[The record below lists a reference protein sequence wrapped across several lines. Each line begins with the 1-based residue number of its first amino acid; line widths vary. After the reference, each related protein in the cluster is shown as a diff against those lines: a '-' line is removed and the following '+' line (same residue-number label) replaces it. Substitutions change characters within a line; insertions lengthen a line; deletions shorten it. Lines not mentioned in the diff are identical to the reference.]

1 MENKDTNTPPSGLN
15 PAQFGGL
22 VVTLTINPAV
32 DKSTNIDRLIPEQ
45 KLRCEPP
52 RFDAGGG
59 GINVSK
65 GIKRLGGSSTA
76 IFTAGGPSGQV
87 LEDLLE
93 KEGVD
98 SKVIA
103 TQAWTRENFIV
114 AETSTN
120 AQYRFGMPGAALSA
134 DEKAAFLEALSQSKA
149 DYVVASG
156 SLPPQMEVDFYEK
169 VAVIANKMGAR
180 LILDTSGE
188 SLKAAC
194 DEGVFLLKPNI
205 GELEALVGAK
215 DLQMD
220 DVDEAA
226 RMLIGDGKC
235 EIVIVSMGPKGAILV
250 TKDLCEH
257 IPAPPVQKR
266 STVGAGD
273 SMVAGMTWALTQG
286 FSYPEML
293 RWGVAC
299 GSAATMNEGTQ
310 LFHLADVKR
319 LLDWLKRFGKV

>member
-1 MENKDTNTPPSGLN
+1 MKI
-15 PAQFGGL
+15 
-22 VVTLTINPAV
+22 VTVTVNPAV

-45 KLRCEPP
+45 KLRCDTP

-65 GIKRLGGSSTA
+65 AIKRLGGKSTA
-76 IFTAGGPSGQV
+76 IFTTGGPSGQV
-87 LEDLLE
+87 LRDLVSQ
-93 KEGVD
+93 EGID
-98 SKVIA
+98 CEVIQ
-103 TQAWTRENFIV
+103 TEQWTRENFIV

-120 AQYRFGMPGAALSA
+120 AQYRFGMPGAALSEA
-134 DEKAAFLEALSQSKA
+134 ETEAILETLRQSKA
-149 DYVVASG
+149 EYVVASG
-156 SLPPQMEVDFYEK
+156 SLPPQMNVNFYEK
-169 VAVIANKMGAR
+169 VAAISKEIGAR
-180 LILDTSGE
+180 LVLDTSGE
-188 SLKAAC
+188 PLRVAC

-215 DLQMD
+215 DLQID
-220 DVDEAA
+220 DVDDAA
-226 RMLIGDGKC
+226 RTLIGDGKC
-235 EIVIVSMGPKGAILV
+235 EVVIVSMGPKGAILV

-257 IPAPPVQKR
+257 VPAPPVQKR

-286 FSYPEML
+286 LTYSEMI

-310 LFHLADVKR
+310 LFLRADVER
-319 LLDWLKRFGKV
+319 LMDWLKRFGKS

>member
-1 MENKDTNTPPSGLN
+1 MKI
-15 PAQFGGL
+15 
-22 VVTLTINPAV
+22 VTLTVNPAV
-32 DKSTNIDRLIPEQ
+32 DKSTHIDRLIPEQ
-45 KLRCEPP
+45 KLRCDAP

-65 GIKRLGGSSTA
+65 AIKRLGGKSTA
-76 IFTAGGPSGQV
+76 IFTTGGPSGQV
-87 LEDLLE
+87 LRDLVSQ
-93 KEGVD
+93 EGID
-98 SKVIA
+98 CEVIQ
-103 TQAWTRENFIV
+103 TEQWTRENFIV

-120 AQYRFGMPGAALSA
+120 AQYRFGMPGAALSEA
-134 DEKAAFLEALSQSKA
+134 ETEAVLETLRQSKA
-149 DYVVASG
+149 EYVVASG
-156 SLPPQMEVDFYEK
+156 SLPPQMDVNFYEK
-169 VAVIANKMGAR
+169 VASISKEIGAR
-180 LILDTSGE
+180 LVLDTSGE
-188 SLKAAC
+188 PLRAAC

-215 DLQMD
+215 DLQID
-220 DVDEAA
+220 DVDDAA

-235 EIVIVSMGPKGAILV
+235 EVVIVSMGPKGAILV

-257 IPAPPVQKR
+257 VPAPPVQKR

-286 FSYPEML
+286 LTYPEMI

-310 LFHLADVKR
+310 LFLRADVER
-319 LLDWLKRFGKV
+319 LMDWLKRFGKS

>member
-1 MENKDTNTPPSGLN
+1 MKI
-15 PAQFGGL
+15 
-22 VVTLTINPAV
+22 VTLTVNPAV
-32 DKSTNIDRLIPEQ
+32 DKSTHIDRLIPEQ
-45 KLRCEPP
+45 KLRCDAP

-65 GIKRLGGSSTA
+65 AIKRLGGKSTA
-76 IFTAGGPSGQV
+76 IFTTGGPSGQV
-87 LEDLLE
+87 LRDLVSQ
-93 KEGVD
+93 EGID
-98 SKVIA
+98 CEVIE
-103 TQAWTRENFIV
+103 TEQWTRENFIV

-120 AQYRFGMPGAALSA
+120 AQYRFGMPGAALSEA
-134 DEKAAFLEALSQSKA
+134 ETEAVLETLRQSKA
-149 DYVVASG
+149 EYVVASG
-156 SLPPQMEVDFYEK
+156 SLPPQMDVNFYEK
-169 VAVIANKMGAR
+169 VASISKEIGAR
-180 LILDTSGE
+180 LVLDTSGE
-188 SLKAAC
+188 PLRAAC

-215 DLQMD
+215 DLQID
-220 DVDEAA
+220 DVDDAA

-235 EIVIVSMGPKGAILV
+235 EVVIVSMGPKGAILV

-257 IPAPPVQKR
+257 VPAPPVQKR

-286 FSYPEML
+286 LTYSEMI

-310 LFHLADVKR
+310 LFLRADVER
-319 LLDWLKRFGKV
+319 LMDWLKRFGKS

>member
-1 MENKDTNTPPSGLN
+1 MKI
-15 PAQFGGL
+15 
-22 VVTLTINPAV
+22 VTLTVNPAV
-32 DKSTNIDRLIPEQ
+32 DKSTHIDRLIPEQ
-45 KLRCEPP
+45 KLRCDTP

-65 GIKRLGGSSTA
+65 AIKRLGGKTTA
-76 IFTAGGPSGQV
+76 LFTAGGPSGQ
-87 LEDLLE
+87 LLQNLLNQE
-93 KEGVD
+93 EID
-98 SKVIA
+98 TQVIE
-103 TQAWTRENFIV
+103 TEQWTRENFIV

-120 AQYRFGMPGAALSA
+120 AQYRFGMPGAPLSEAETQAVLDALASS
-134 DEKAAFLEALSQSKA
+134 EAN
-149 DYVVASG
+149 YIVASG
-156 SLPPQMEVDFYEK
+156 SLPPQMDDNFYEK
-169 VAVIANKMGAR
+169 VAAISKKMGAR

-188 SLKAAC
+188 PLRAAC

-226 RMLIGDGKC
+226 RTLIGDGKC
-235 EIVIVSMGPKGAILV
+235 EVVIVSLGPKGAILV

-257 IPAPPVQKR
+257 VPAPPVQKR

-273 SMVAGMTWALTQG
+273 SMVAGMTWALTQEL
-286 FSYPEML
+286 SYSEML

-310 LFHLADVKR
+310 LFLRADVER
-319 LLDWLKRFGKV
+319 LLEWFVRFGKKLG

>member
-1 MENKDTNTPPSGLN
+1 MKI
-15 PAQFGGL
+15 
-22 VVTLTINPAV
+22 VTLTVNPAV
-32 DKSTNIDRLIPEQ
+32 DKSTHIDRLIPEQ
-45 KLRCEPP
+45 KLRCDAP

-65 GIKRLGGSSTA
+65 AIKRLGGTSTA
-76 IFTAGGPSGQV
+76 IFTTGGPAGQV
-87 LEDLLE
+87 LRDLVSQ
-93 KEGVD
+93 EGID
-98 SKVIA
+98 CEVIQ
-103 TQAWTRENFIV
+103 TEQWTRENFIV

-120 AQYRFGMPGAALSA
+120 AQYRFGMPGAALSEA
-134 DEKAAFLEALSQSKA
+134 ETETVLETLRQSKA

-156 SLPPQMEVDFYEK
+156 SLPPQMDVNFYEK
-169 VAVIANKMGAR
+169 VAAISKEIGAR
-180 LILDTSGE
+180 LVLDTSGE
-188 SLKAAC
+188 PLRAAC

-215 DLQMD
+215 DLQID
-220 DVDEAA
+220 DVDDAA

-235 EIVIVSMGPKGAILV
+235 EVVIVSMGPKGAILV

-257 IPAPPVQKR
+257 VPAPPVQKR

-273 SMVAGMTWALTQG
+273 SMVAGMTWALTQRLTY
-286 FSYPEML
+286 SEMI

-310 LFHLADVKR
+310 LFLRADVER
-319 LLDWLKRFGKV
+319 LLDWLKRFGKS

>member
-1 MENKDTNTPPSGLN
+1 MKI
-15 PAQFGGL
+15 
-22 VVTLTINPAV
+22 VTLTVNPAV
-32 DKSTNIDRLIPEQ
+32 DKSTHIDRLIPEQ
-45 KLRCEPP
+45 KLRCDSP

-65 GIKRLGGSSTA
+65 AIKRLGGKSTA
-76 IFTAGGPSGQV
+76 IFTTGGPSGQV
-87 LEDLLE
+87 LRDLVSQ
-93 KEGVD
+93 EGID
-98 SKVIA
+98 CEVIQ
-103 TQAWTRENFIV
+103 TEQWTRENFIV

-120 AQYRFGMPGAALSA
+120 AQYRFGMPGTALSEA
-134 DEKAAFLEALSQSKA
+134 ETEAVLETLRQSKA

-156 SLPPQMEVDFYEK
+156 SLPPQMDVNFYEK
-169 VAVIANKMGAR
+169 VASISKEIGAR
-180 LILDTSGE
+180 LVLDTSGE
-188 SLKAAC
+188 PLRAAC

-215 DLQMD
+215 DLQID
-220 DVDEAA
+220 DVDDAA

-235 EIVIVSMGPKGAILV
+235 EVVIVSMGPKGAILV

-257 IPAPPVQKR
+257 VPAPPVQKR

-286 FSYPEML
+286 LTYSEMI

-310 LFHLADVKR
+310 LFLRADVER
-319 LLDWLKRFGKV
+319 LLDWLKRFGKS

>member
-1 MENKDTNTPPSGLN
+1 MKI
-15 PAQFGGL
+15 
-22 VVTLTINPAV
+22 VTLTVNPAV
-32 DKSTNIDRLIPEQ
+32 DKSTHIDRLIPEQ
-45 KLRCEPP
+45 KLRCDSP

-65 GIKRLGGSSTA
+65 AIKRLGGKSTA
-76 IFTAGGPSGQV
+76 IFTTGGPSGQV
-87 LEDLLE
+87 LRDLVSQ
-93 KEGVD
+93 EGID
-98 SKVIA
+98 CEVIQ
-103 TQAWTRENFIV
+103 TEQWTRENFIV

-120 AQYRFGMPGAALSA
+120 AQYRFGMPGTALSEA
-134 DEKAAFLEALSQSKA
+134 ETEAVLETLRQSKA

-156 SLPPQMEVDFYEK
+156 SLPPQMDINFYEK
-169 VAVIANKMGAR
+169 VASISKEIGAR
-180 LILDTSGE
+180 LVLDTSGE
-188 SLKAAC
+188 PLRAAC

-215 DLQMD
+215 DLQID
-220 DVDEAA
+220 DVDDAA

-235 EIVIVSMGPKGAILV
+235 EVVIVSMGPKGAILV

-257 IPAPPVQKR
+257 VPAPPVQKR

-286 FSYPEML
+286 LTYSEMI

-310 LFHLADVKR
+310 LFLRADVER
-319 LLDWLKRFGKV
+319 LLDWLKRFGKS

>member
-1 MENKDTNTPPSGLN
+1 MKI
-15 PAQFGGL
+15 
-22 VVTLTINPAV
+22 VTLTVNPAV
-32 DKSTNIDRLIPEQ
+32 DKSTHIDRLIPEQ
-45 KLRCEPP
+45 KLRCDAP

-65 GIKRLGGSSTA
+65 AIKRLGGKSTA
-76 IFTAGGPSGQV
+76 IFTTGGPSGQV
-87 LEDLLE
+87 LRDLVSQ
-93 KEGVD
+93 EGID
-98 SKVIA
+98 CEVIQ
-103 TQAWTRENFIV
+103 TEQWTRENFIV

-120 AQYRFGMPGAALSA
+120 AQYRFGMPGAALSEA
-134 DEKAAFLEALSQSKA
+134 ETEAVLETLRQSKA
-149 DYVVASG
+149 EYVVASG
-156 SLPPQMEVDFYEK
+156 SLPPQMDVNFYEK
-169 VAVIANKMGAR
+169 VASISKEIGAR
-180 LILDTSGE
+180 LVLDTSGE
-188 SLKAAC
+188 PLRAAC

-215 DLQMD
+215 DLQID
-220 DVDEAA
+220 DVDDAA

-235 EIVIVSMGPKGAILV
+235 EVVIVSMGPKGAILV

-257 IPAPPVQKR
+257 VPAPPVQKR

-286 FSYPEML
+286 LTYPEMI

-310 LFHLADVKR
+310 LFLRADVEK
-319 LLDWLKRFGKV
+319 LMDWLKRFGKS

>member
-1 MENKDTNTPPSGLN
+1 MKI
-15 PAQFGGL
+15 
-22 VVTLTINPAV
+22 VTLTINPAV

-45 KLRCEPP
+45 KLRCDTP

-65 GIKRLGGSSTA
+65 AIKRLGGESIA
-76 IFTAGGPSGQV
+76 IFTVGGPSGQV
-87 LEDLLE
+87 LRDLVSQ
-93 KEGVD
+93 EGVD
-98 SKVIA
+98 CEVID
-103 TQAWTRENFIV
+103 TKGWTRENFIV

-120 AQYRFGMPGAALSA
+120 AQYRFGMPGVALSDA
-134 DEKAAFLEALSQSKA
+134 EIQAFLTALEHSKA

-156 SLPPQMEVDFYEK
+156 SLPPQMEANFYEK
-169 VAVIANKMGAR
+169 VASISKKMGAR

-215 DLQMD
+215 NLQMD
-220 DVDEAA
+220 DVDDAA
-226 RMLIGDGKC
+226 RTLIGDGKC
-235 EIVIVSMGPKGAILV
+235 EVVIVSMGPKGAILV

-257 IPAPPVQKR
+257 VPAPPVQKR

-286 FSYPEML
+286 LSYPEML

-310 LFHLADVKR
+310 LFLRADVER
-319 LLDWLKRFGKV
+319 LLDWLKRFGKS

>member
-1 MENKDTNTPPSGLN
+1 MKI
-15 PAQFGGL
+15 
-22 VVTLTINPAV
+22 VTLTVNPAV
-32 DKSTNIDRLIPEQ
+32 DKSTHIDRLIPEQ
-45 KLRCEPP
+45 KLRCDAP

-65 GIKRLGGSSTA
+65 AIKRLGGKSTA
-76 IFTAGGPSGQV
+76 IFTTGGPSGQV
-87 LEDLLE
+87 LRDLVSQ
-93 KEGVD
+93 EGID
-98 SKVIA
+98 CEVIQ
-103 TQAWTRENFIV
+103 TEQWTRENFIV

-120 AQYRFGMPGAALSA
+120 AQYRFGMPGAALSEA
-134 DEKAAFLEALSQSKA
+134 ETEAVLETLRKSKA
-149 DYVVASG
+149 EYDVASG
-156 SLPPQMEVDFYEK
+156 SLPPQMDVNFYEK
-169 VAVIANKMGAR
+169 VAAISKEMGAR
-180 LILDTSGE
+180 LVLDTSGE
-188 SLKAAC
+188 SLQAAC

-215 DLQMD
+215 DLQID
-220 DVDEAA
+220 DVDDAA

-235 EIVIVSMGPKGAILV
+235 EVVIVSMGPKGAILV

-257 IPAPPVQKR
+257 VPAPPVQKR

-286 FSYPEML
+286 LTYSEMI

-310 LFHLADVKR
+310 LFLRADVER
-319 LLDWLKRFGKV
+319 LMDWLKRFGKS

>member
-1 MENKDTNTPPSGLN
+1 MKI
-15 PAQFGGL
+15 
-22 VVTLTINPAV
+22 VTLTVNPAV
-32 DKSTNIDRLIPEQ
+32 DKSTHIDRLIPEQ
-45 KLRCEPP
+45 KLRCDAP

-65 GIKRLGGSSTA
+65 AIKRLGGKSTA
-76 IFTAGGPSGQV
+76 IFTTGGPSGQV
-87 LEDLLE
+87 LRDLVSQ
-93 KEGVD
+93 EGID
-98 SKVIA
+98 CEVIQ
-103 TQAWTRENFIV
+103 TEQWTRENFIV

-120 AQYRFGMPGAALSA
+120 AQYRFGMPGAALSESETEA
-134 DEKAAFLEALSQSKA
+134 VLETLRQSKA
-149 DYVVASG
+149 EYVVASG
-156 SLPPQMEVDFYEK
+156 SLPPQMDVNFYEK
-169 VAVIANKMGAR
+169 VAAISKEMGAR
-180 LILDTSGE
+180 LVLDTSGE
-188 SLKAAC
+188 SLQAAC

-215 DLQMD
+215 DLQID
-220 DVDEAA
+220 DVDDAA

-235 EIVIVSMGPKGAILV
+235 EVVIVSMGPKGAILV

-257 IPAPPVQKR
+257 VPAPPVQKR

-286 FSYPEML
+286 LTYSEMI

-310 LFHLADVKR
+310 LFLRADVER
-319 LLDWLKRFGKV
+319 LMDWLKRFGKS

>member
-1 MENKDTNTPPSGLN
+1 MKI
-15 PAQFGGL
+15 
-22 VVTLTINPAV
+22 VTLTINPAV
-32 DKSTNIDRLIPEQ
+32 DKSTHIDRLIPEQ
-45 KLRCEPP
+45 KLRCDAP

-65 GIKRLGGSSTA
+65 AIKRLGGKSTA
-76 IFTAGGPSGQV
+76 IFTMGGPSGQV
-87 LEDLLE
+87 LRDLVSQ
-93 KEGVD
+93 EGVD
-98 SKVIA
+98 CEVIQ
-103 TQAWTRENFIV
+103 TEQWTRENFIV

-120 AQYRFGMPGAALSA
+120 AQYRFGMPGAALSEA
-134 DEKAAFLEALSQSKA
+134 ETEAVLETLRQSKA

-156 SLPPQMEVDFYEK
+156 SLPPQMDVNFYEK
-169 VAVIANKMGAR
+169 VASISKEIGAR
-180 LILDTSGE
+180 LVLDTSGE
-188 SLKAAC
+188 PLRAAC

-215 DLQMD
+215 NLQID
-220 DVDEAA
+220 DVDDAA

-235 EIVIVSMGPKGAILV
+235 EVVIVSMGPKGAILV

-257 IPAPPVQKR
+257 VPAPPVQKR

-286 FSYPEML
+286 LTYSEMI

-310 LFHLADVKR
+310 LFLRADVER
-319 LLDWLKRFGKV
+319 LLDWLKRFGKN

>member
-1 MENKDTNTPPSGLN
+1 MKI
-15 PAQFGGL
+15 
-22 VVTLTINPAV
+22 VTLTVNPAV
-32 DKSTNIDRLIPEQ
+32 DKSTHIDRLIPEH
-45 KLRCEPP
+45 KLRCEVP

-65 GIKRLGGSSTA
+65 AIKRLGGKSTA
-76 IFTAGGPSGQV
+76 LFTAGGPSGQM
-87 LEDLLE
+87 LQNLLKQE
-93 KEGVD
+93 EID
-98 SKVIA
+98 IQVIESE
-103 TQAWTRENFIV
+103 QWTRENFIV

-120 AQYRFGMPGAALSA
+120 AQYRFGMPGAPLSA
-134 DEKAAFLEALSQSKA
+134 TETQAVLDALASSEA
-149 DYVVASG
+149 DYIVASG
-156 SLPPQMEVDFYEK
+156 SLPPKMDDNFYEK
-169 VAVIANKMGAR
+169 VAAISKKMGAR

-188 SLKAAC
+188 PLRAAC

-205 GELEALVGAK
+205 GELEALVGTK

-226 RMLIGDGKC
+226 RTLIGDGKC
-235 EIVIVSMGPKGAILV
+235 EVVIVSLGPKGAILV

-257 IPAPPVQKR
+257 VPAPPVQKR

-273 SMVAGMTWALTQG
+273 SMVAGMTWALTQEL
-286 FSYPEML
+286 SYSEML

-310 LFHLADVKR
+310 LFLRADVER
-319 LLDWLKRFGKV
+319 LLEWFVRFGKS

>member
-1 MENKDTNTPPSGLN
+1 MKI
-15 PAQFGGL
+15 
-22 VVTLTINPAV
+22 VTLTVNPAV
-32 DKSTNIDRLIPEQ
+32 DKSTHIDRLIPEQ
-45 KLRCEPP
+45 KLRCDTP

-65 GIKRLGGSSTA
+65 AIKRLGGKSTA
-76 IFTAGGPSGQV
+76 IFTTGGPSGQV
-87 LEDLLE
+87 LRDLVSQ
-93 KEGVD
+93 EGID
-98 SKVIA
+98 CEVIQ
-103 TQAWTRENFIV
+103 TEQWTRENFIV

-120 AQYRFGMPGAALSA
+120 AQYRFGMPGTALSEA
-134 DEKAAFLEALSQSKA
+134 ETEAVLETLRQSKA
-149 DYVVASG
+149 EYIVASG
-156 SLPPQMEVDFYEK
+156 SLPPQMDVNFYEK
-169 VAVIANKMGAR
+169 VAAISKEIGAR
-180 LILDTSGE
+180 LVLDTSGE
-188 SLKAAC
+188 PLRAAC

-215 DLQMD
+215 DLQID
-220 DVDEAA
+220 DVDDAA

-235 EIVIVSMGPKGAILV
+235 EVVIVSMGPKGAILV

-257 IPAPPVQKR
+257 VPAPPVQKR

-286 FSYPEML
+286 LTYSEMI

-310 LFHLADVKR
+310 LFLRADVER
-319 LLDWLKRFGKV
+319 LMDWLKRFGKS

>member
-1 MENKDTNTPPSGLN
+1 MKI
-15 PAQFGGL
+15 
-22 VVTLTINPAV
+22 VTLTVNPAV
-32 DKSTNIDRLIPEQ
+32 DKSTHIDRLIPEQ
-45 KLRCEPP
+45 KLRCEAP

-65 GIKRLGGSSTA
+65 AIKRLGGKSTA
-76 IFTAGGPSGQV
+76 IFTAGGPSGQM
-87 LEDLLE
+87 LQNLLKQE
-93 KEGVD
+93 EIEIQV
-98 SKVIA
+98 VE
-103 TQAWTRENFIV
+103 TVQWTRENFIV
-114 AETSTN
+114 AEESTN
-120 AQYRFGMPGAALSA
+120 AQYRFGMPGAALTEAETQSV
-134 DEKAAFLEALSQSKA
+134 LEALASSEA

-156 SLPPQMEVDFYEK
+156 SLPPQMDDNFYEK
-169 VAVIANKMGAR
+169 VAAISKKMGAR

-188 SLKAAC
+188 PLRAAC

-205 GELEALVGAK
+205 GELETLVGAK

-235 EIVIVSMGPKGAILV
+235 EVVIVSMGPKGAILV

-257 IPAPPVQKR
+257 VPAPPVQKR

-273 SMVAGMTWALTQG
+273 SMVAGMTWALTQKL
-286 FSYPEML
+286 SYSEML

-310 LFHLADVKR
+310 LFLRADVER
-319 LLDWLKRFGKV
+319 LLEWLVRFGKG

>member
-1 MENKDTNTPPSGLN
+1 MKI
-15 PAQFGGL
+15 
-22 VVTLTINPAV
+22 VTLTVNPAV
-32 DKSTNIDRLIPEQ
+32 DKSTHIDRLIPEQ
-45 KLRCEPP
+45 KLRCDAP

-65 GIKRLGGSSTA
+65 AIKRLGGTSTA
-76 IFTAGGPSGQV
+76 IFTTGGPAGQV
-87 LEDLLE
+87 LRDLVSQ
-93 KEGVD
+93 EGID
-98 SKVIA
+98 CEVI
-103 TQAWTRENFIV
+103 QAEQWTRENFIV

-120 AQYRFGMPGAALSA
+120 AQYRFGMPGAALSEA
-134 DEKAAFLEALSQSKA
+134 ETETVLETLRQSKA

-156 SLPPQMEVDFYEK
+156 SLPPQMDVNFYEK
-169 VAVIANKMGAR
+169 VAAISKEIGAR
-180 LILDTSGE
+180 LVLDTSGE
-188 SLKAAC
+188 PLRAAC

-215 DLQMD
+215 DLQID
-220 DVDEAA
+220 DVDDAA

-235 EIVIVSMGPKGAILV
+235 EVVIVSMGPKGAILV

-257 IPAPPVQKR
+257 VPAPPVQKR

-273 SMVAGMTWALTQG
+273 SMVAGMTWALTQKLTY
-286 FSYPEML
+286 SEMI

-310 LFHLADVKR
+310 LFLRADVER
-319 LLDWLKRFGKV
+319 LLDWLKRFGKS

>member
-1 MENKDTNTPPSGLN
+1 VKI
-15 PAQFGGL
+15 
-22 VVTLTINPAV
+22 VTLTVNPAV
-32 DKSTNIDRLIPEQ
+32 DKSTHIDRLIPEQ
-45 KLRCEPP
+45 KLRCDAP

-65 GIKRLGGSSTA
+65 AIKRLGGTSTA
-76 IFTAGGPSGQV
+76 IFTTGGPAGQV
-87 LEDLLE
+87 LRDLVSQ
-93 KEGVD
+93 EGID
-98 SKVIA
+98 CEVIQ
-103 TQAWTRENFIV
+103 TEQWTRENFIV

-120 AQYRFGMPGAALSA
+120 AQYRFGMPGAALSEA
-134 DEKAAFLEALSQSKA
+134 ETETVLETLRQSKA

-156 SLPPQMEVDFYEK
+156 SLPPQMDVNFYEK
-169 VAVIANKMGAR
+169 VASISKEIGAR
-180 LILDTSGE
+180 LVLDTSGE
-188 SLKAAC
+188 PLRAAC

-215 DLQMD
+215 DLQID
-220 DVDEAA
+220 DVDDAA

-235 EIVIVSMGPKGAILV
+235 EVVIVSMGPKGAILV

-257 IPAPPVQKR
+257 VPAPPVQKR

-273 SMVAGMTWALTQG
+273 SMVAGMTWALTQRLTY
-286 FSYPEML
+286 SEMI

-310 LFHLADVKR
+310 LFLRADVER
-319 LLDWLKRFGKV
+319 LLDWLKRFGKS

>member
-1 MENKDTNTPPSGLN
+1 MKI
-15 PAQFGGL
+15 
-22 VVTLTINPAV
+22 VTLTVNPAV
-32 DKSTNIDRLIPEQ
+32 DKSTHIDRLIPEQ
-45 KLRCEPP
+45 KLRCDAP

-65 GIKRLGGSSTA
+65 AIKRLGGKSTA
-76 IFTAGGPSGQV
+76 IFTTGGPSGQV
-87 LEDLLE
+87 LRDLVSQ
-93 KEGVD
+93 EGID
-98 SKVIA
+98 CEVIQ
-103 TQAWTRENFIV
+103 TEQWTRENFIV

-120 AQYRFGMPGAALSA
+120 AQYRFGMPGAALSEA
-134 DEKAAFLEALSQSKA
+134 ETEEVLEKLRQSKA
-149 DYVVASG
+149 EYVVASG
-156 SLPPQMEVDFYEK
+156 SLPPQMDVNFYEK
-169 VAVIANKMGAR
+169 VAAISKEIGAR
-180 LILDTSGE
+180 LVLDTSGE
-188 SLKAAC
+188 PLRAAC

-215 DLQMD
+215 DLQID
-220 DVDEAA
+220 DVDDAA

-235 EIVIVSMGPKGAILV
+235 EVVIVSMGPKGAILV

-257 IPAPPVQKR
+257 VPAPPVQKR

-286 FSYPEML
+286 LTYSEMI

-310 LFHLADVKR
+310 LFLRADVER
-319 LLDWLKRFGKV
+319 LMDWLKRFGKS

>member
-1 MENKDTNTPPSGLN
+1 MKI
-15 PAQFGGL
+15 
-22 VVTLTINPAV
+22 VTLTVNPAV
-32 DKSTNIDRLIPEQ
+32 DKSTHIDRLIPEQ
-45 KLRCEPP
+45 KLRCDAP

-65 GIKRLGGSSTA
+65 AIKRLGGTSTA
-76 IFTAGGPSGQV
+76 IFTTGGPAGQV
-87 LEDLLE
+87 LRDLVSQ
-93 KEGVD
+93 EGID
-98 SKVIA
+98 CEVIQ
-103 TQAWTRENFIV
+103 TEQWTRENFIV

-120 AQYRFGMPGAALSA
+120 AQYRFGMPGAALSEA
-134 DEKAAFLEALSQSKA
+134 ETETVLETLRQSKA

-156 SLPPQMEVDFYEK
+156 SLPPQMDVNFYEK
-169 VAVIANKMGAR
+169 VASISKEIGAR
-180 LILDTSGE
+180 LVLDTSGE
-188 SLKAAC
+188 PLRAAC

-215 DLQMD
+215 DLQID
-220 DVDEAA
+220 DVDDAA

-235 EIVIVSMGPKGAILV
+235 EVVIVSMGPKGAILV

-257 IPAPPVQKR
+257 VPAPPVQKR

-273 SMVAGMTWALTQG
+273 SMVAGMTWALTQKLTY
-286 FSYPEML
+286 SEMI

-310 LFHLADVKR
+310 LFLRADVER
-319 LLDWLKRFGKV
+319 LLDWLKRFGKS